1 MSAVPTPAPQSE
13 GNPAVP
19 EMDFVHLCS
28 GGPGC
33 AAPLPQGEPLAGR
46 PLSAAGKEPVLE
58 RFWQLC
64 LPDLQHQNQ
73 CPACP
78 QQPSLQTL
86 LLVLLFL
93 QRRAFPLPTPPLP
106 HLHLTQ
112 NKLNPLLRDFL
123 SPLLLSV
130 CCPRPHMCSVFLSC
144 CKTCQWEER
153 LHNFG
158 LLGSAWCLGTAH
170 LQLCALTVLWEL
182 STQLD

>member
-130 CCPRPHMCSVFLSC
+130 VHVLTCAACFCPAAKRVSGRNDSITLDCWDLRGVWAPLICS
-144 CKTCQWEER
+144 
-153 LHNFG
+153 
-158 LLGSAWCLGTAH
+158 SAP
-170 LQLCALTVLWEL
+170 
-182 STQLD
+182 